1 MVFAKKSHWNNA
13 RRSSK
18 AVVKTR
24 FTKNQALSFQMF
36 LKDGL
41 SKKNHIGIT
50 PGEGG
55 QQDLR
60 MENTSRDTSEEPQ
73 EPQLK

>member
-1 MVFAKKSHWNNA
+1 M
-13 RRSSK
+13 
-18 AVVKTR
+18 
-24 FTKNQALSFQMF
+24 
-36 LKDGL
+36 
-41 SKKNHIGIT
+41 

-60 MENTSRDTSEEPQ
+60 RENTSRDTSEEPQ